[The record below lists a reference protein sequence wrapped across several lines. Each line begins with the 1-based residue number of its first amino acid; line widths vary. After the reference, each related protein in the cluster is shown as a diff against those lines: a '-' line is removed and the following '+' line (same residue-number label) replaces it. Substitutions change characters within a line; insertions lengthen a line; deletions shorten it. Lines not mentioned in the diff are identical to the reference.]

1 MKFLELIENLQRQN
15 EGYII
20 LIKSGIFFMTV
31 GKDAIKLNEEIG
43 LKRTCMR
50 KELCKVGFQVRSV
63 EKYISKMKEKDLA
76 FQIYNYNKETETQ
89 ELIYINEGNN
99 RIESEYVP
107 PCENCSNQKYTETE
121 IIERLRNYGK
131 TS

>member
-1 MKFLELIENLQRQN
+1 MKYFEIIEKLQKEN

-20 LIKSGIFFMTV
+20 LMKSGIFFIAV

-43 LKRTCMR
+43 LKRTCMK
-50 KELCKVGFQVRSV
+50 KELCKVGFQIKSI

-76 FQIYNYNKETETQ
+76 FLIYNYNNETE
-89 ELIYINEGNN
+89 ELIYKNEGKNISIKEYIPNN
-99 RIESEYVP
+99 IVL
-107 PCENCSNQKYTETE
+107 ETYSIYRKME
-121 IIERLRNYGK
+121 MF